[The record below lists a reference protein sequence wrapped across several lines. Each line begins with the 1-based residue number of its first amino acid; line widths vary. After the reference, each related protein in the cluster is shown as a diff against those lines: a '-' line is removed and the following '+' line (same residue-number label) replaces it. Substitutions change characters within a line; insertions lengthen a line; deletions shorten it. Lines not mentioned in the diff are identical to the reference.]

1 MSQFLAYGII
11 GLSTAAIYAVIG
23 SGLVLTYTTTGVF
36 NFAHGAAGMLA
47 AFTYWQLTIGWGWPV
62 PVALA
67 VVLLV
72 AAPVFGLLVERVV
85 IRPVQG
91 LGEAE
96 RLVVTVAML
105 SGFIALAQ
113 WIWNPNLVRALPP
126 FFPGSAS
133 LHIGSASLTWQQIIT
148 MIVAVAVAL
157 GLRLLLYRTRV
168 GTQMRATVDDRALAG
183 LTGADPN
190 RANRSAWI
198 LSTQLAAIGGILI
211 APEVTLDATQL
222 SLLIVSAY
230 TAAVFG
236 RLRNLPMVFVGA
248 VVVGLLQSFLTG
260 YLPQSTTLNG
270 LQVAAPAL
278 LLFLALLVFPH
289 GRLRGKSLRL
299 RPVPVPTL
307 RGTAV
312 FAAAIIASGVV
323 LATVLSQPDLITYGA
338 IFSFGLIALSYVP
351 LSGYAGQIS
360 LCQLSMAAIGALV
373 WAHLAPNGQWWALI
387 VAVAVAAAAG
397 AIVAVPAL
405 RLSGIY
411 LALGTA
417 AFAVILD
424 DWVFSIPAI
433 NIGGL
438 HLTLFADGSISAV
451 GPSVFGLHLTSE
463 RAIMILA
470 AVLLGLATVG
480 VALLRR
486 GRFGRRLIALRD
498 SEAAYAMLG
507 GNLLL
512 ARVAVFAL
520 AAGIAGLGGALYAM
534 QQQSITSTQFTFEA
548 GLAIFLIAVVGGVAS
563 VGSGFFAGAV
573 LIGPIN
579 ALVAVAAWATNP
591 ISLFPGLA
599 GMAFGRAPDGL
610 VPLMRRDWTPV
621 ARYKILVA
629 AAVVIAAALWVLRLA
644 GVVNGWV
651 LFWGV
656 ALVAVALRAYAAA
669 RTAETPTYAGGSA
682 LSATSA
688 GDPSPTS
695 TPGPTPTSSPGPA
708 EDPVPIEWRGLSRPW
723 RAEDEEVLDRAI
735 ARG

>member
-1 MSQFLAYGII
+1 MEQFLAYGIV

-36 NFAHGAAGMLA
+36 NFAYGAAGMLA
-47 AFTYWQLTIGWGWPV
+47 AFTYWQLTIGWRWPV

-67 VVLLV
+67 VVLLI
-72 AAPVFGLLVERVV
+72 AAPAFGLLAERVV

-91 LGEAE
+91 LGEAQ

-105 SGFIALAQ
+105 SGLIAVAE
-113 WIWNPNLVRALPP
+113 WIWNPNVARTLPP

-133 LHIGSASLTWQQIIT
+133 LHVGPATLTWQQVIT
-148 MIVAVAVAL
+148 MIVAVAVAA
-157 GLRLLLYRTRV
+157 GLRLLLYNTRI

-183 LTGADPN
+183 LTGADPD
-190 RANRSAWI
+190 RANRYAWI
-198 LSTQLAAIGGILI
+198 FSTQLAAVGGILI
-211 APEVTLDATQL
+211 APELTLDATQL

-236 RLRNLPMVFVGA
+236 RLRNLPMTFVGA
-248 VVVGLLQSFLTG
+248 VVVGLLQAYLTG
-260 YLPQSTTLNG
+260 YLPQSTALNG
-270 LQVAAPAL
+270 LQNAAPAL

-289 GRLRGKSLRL
+289 GRLRGKSIRL
-299 RPVPVPTL
+299 RPVPLPSL

-312 FAAAIIASGVV
+312 FALATAGIGVV
-323 LATVLSQPDLITYGA
+323 LATVLSQSDLVAYGA
-338 IFSFGLIALSYVP
+338 IFSLGLIALSFVP

-373 WAHLAPNGQWWALI
+373 WAHLAPDGQWWALI
-387 VAVAVAAAAG
+387 VAVIVAAAAG
-397 AIVAVPAL
+397 AVVAVPAL

-424 DWVFSIPAI
+424 QWVFSIPSI
-433 NIGGL
+433 NVGGV
-438 HLTLFADGSISAV
+438 HISLFSQGSV
-451 GPSVFGLHLTSE
+451 NVTGPSVFGVHLGTG
-463 RAIMILA
+463 RDLMVLA
-470 AVLLGLATVG
+470 AVFLALASFG

-512 ARVAVFAL
+512 AKVAVFAL

-534 QQQSITSTQFTFEA
+534 QQQSITATQFTFEA
-548 GLAIFLIAVVGGVAS
+548 GLPLFLVAVVGGLAS
-563 VGSGFFAGAV
+563 VSTGLFAGFA
-573 LIGPIN
+573 LGGSFA
-579 ALVAVAAWATNP
+579 ALVEVLPRANNLAA
-591 ISLFPGLA
+591 LLPGLA
-599 GMAFGRAPDGL
+599 GIGIGSNPDGL
-610 VPLMRRDWTPV
+610 VPRLRQDWAPV
-621 ARYKILVA
+621 ARHRIALGVA
-629 AAVVIAAALWVLRLA
+629 LGFGALLWGLRLA

-651 LFWGV
+651 LFWG
-656 ALVAVALRAYAAA
+656 AVAAAIVLRIYVST
-669 RTAETPTYAGGSA
+669 RTPPVAEP
-682 LSATSA
+682 LQ
-688 GDPSPTS
+688 
-695 TPGPTPTSSPGPA
+695 A
-708 EDPVPIEWRGLSRPW
+708 EVPVEWWGLRRPW
-723 RAEDEEVLDRAI
+723 QDEDEEVLDRAV

>member
-1 MSQFLAYGII
+1 MSQFFAYGII

-47 AFTYWQLTIGWGWPV
+47 AFTYWQLTVGWGWPV

-72 AAPVFGLLVERVV
+72 AAPVFGLLVERIV

-105 SGFIALAQ
+105 SGFIAVAE
-113 WIWNPNLVRALPP
+113 WIWNPNVIRTLPP
-126 FFPGSAS
+126 FFASAAP
-133 LHIGSASLTWQQIIT
+133 LHVGPVNLTWQQIIT
-148 MIVAVAVAL
+148 MIVAVAVAI
-157 GLRLLLYRTRV
+157 GLRVLLYRTRV
-168 GTQMRATVDDRALAG
+168 GTQMRATVDDRGLAG

-211 APEVTLDATQL
+211 APELTLDATQL

-248 VVVGLLQSFLTG
+248 IVVGVGQSYLTG
-260 YLPQSTTLNG
+260 YLPQSTVLNG

-299 RPVPVPTL
+299 RPVPIPKL
-307 RGTAV
+307 RGTFV
-312 FAAAIIASGVV
+312 FGAAIIASGVV
-323 LATVLSQPDLITYGA
+323 LATVLSAPDLITYGA

-351 LSGYAGQIS
+351 LTGYAGQVS

-373 WAHLAPNGQWWALI
+373 WSHLAQNGQWWALI
-387 VAVAVAAAAG
+387 VAVVVSAAAG
-397 AIVAVPAL
+397 AVVAVPAL

-424 DWVFSIPAI
+424 DWIFQLSGVD
-433 NIGGL
+433 IGGL
-438 HLTLFADGSISAV
+438 HIALFPNGSVSAV
-451 GPSVFGLHLTSE
+451 GPSVFGVHLTSE
-463 RAIMILA
+463 RDMMILA
-470 AVLLGLATVG
+470 AVLLGLASVG
-480 VALLRR
+480 VGLLRR

-512 ARVAVFAL
+512 AKVAVFAL

-534 QQQSITSTQFTFEA
+534 QQQSVTSAQFTFEA
-548 GLAIFLIAVVGGVAS
+548 GLAIFLIAVVAGVAS

-573 LIGPIN
+573 LIGPLN
-579 ALVAVAAWATNP
+579 AIVAVAAWAANP
-591 ISLFPGLA
+591 VSVLPGLA
-599 GMAFGRAPDGL
+599 GMAFGRSPDGI
-610 VPLMRRDWTPV
+610 VPLIRRDWTPV
-621 ARYKILVA
+621 ARYRIA
-629 AAVVIAAALWVLRLA
+629 VIAALVVGVLLWVLRLV

-651 LFWGV
+651 LFWGL
-656 ALVAVALRAYAAA
+656 ALVVVALRVYVAA
-669 RTAETPTYAGGSA
+669 RNAGTAQSA
-682 LSATSA
+682 ADGVT
-688 GDPSPTS
+688 
-695 TPGPTPTSSPGPA
+695 GPA
-708 EDPVPIEWRGLSRPW
+708 MRASQSADGDSSAEDLVPVEWWGLRRPW
-723 RAEDEEVLDRAI
+723 RAEDEEVLDRAV

>member
-1 MSQFLAYGII
+1 MEQFLAYGIV

-67 VVLLV
+67 VVLLI
-72 AAPVFGLLVERVV
+72 AAPAFGLLAERVV

-91 LGEAE
+91 LGEAQ

-105 SGFIALAQ
+105 SGLIAVAE
-113 WIWNPNLVRALPP
+113 WIWNPNVSRTLPP

-133 LHIGSASLTWQQIIT
+133 LHVGPASLTWQQVIT
-148 MIVAVAVAL
+148 MIVAVAVAG
-157 GLRLLLYRTRV
+157 GLRLLLYNTRI

-183 LTGADPN
+183 LTGADPD
-190 RANRSAWI
+190 RANRYAWI
-198 LSTQLAAIGGILI
+198 FSTQLAAVGGILI
-211 APEVTLDATQL
+211 APELTLDATQL

-236 RLRNLPMVFVGA
+236 RLRNLPMTFVGA
-248 VVVGLLQSFLTG
+248 VVVGLLQAYLTG
-260 YLPQSTTLNG
+260 YLPQSTALNG
-270 LQVAAPAL
+270 LQNAAPAL

-289 GRLRGKSLRL
+289 GRLRGKSIRL
-299 RPVPVPTL
+299 HPVPLPSL

-312 FAAAIIASGVV
+312 FALATAATGVV
-323 LATVLSQPDLITYGA
+323 LATVLSQSDLVAYGA
-338 IFSFGLIALSYVP
+338 IFSLGLIALSFVP

-373 WAHLAPNGQWWALI
+373 WAHLAPDGQWWALI
-387 VAVAVAAAAG
+387 VAVAVAGAAG
-397 AIVAVPAL
+397 AVVAVPAL

-424 DWVFSIPAI
+424 QWVFSIPSI
-433 NIGGL
+433 NLGGV
-438 HLTLFADGSISAV
+438 HIALFSQGSV
-451 GPSVFGLHLTSE
+451 NVTGPSVFGVHLGTG
-463 RAIMILA
+463 RDLMVLA
-470 AVLLGLATVG
+470 AVFLALASFG

-512 ARVAVFAL
+512 AKVAVFAL

-534 QQQSITSTQFTFEA
+534 QQQSITATQFTFES
-548 GLAIFLIAVVGGVAS
+548 GLPLFLVAVVGGLAS
-563 VGSGFFAGAV
+563 VSAGLFAGIA
-573 LIGPIN
+573 LGGSFA
-579 ALVAVAAWATNP
+579 ALVEVAPKANNLAA
-591 ISLFPGLA
+591 LLPGLA
-599 GMAFGRAPDGL
+599 GIGIGSNPDGL
-610 VPLMRRDWTPV
+610 VPRLRQDWAPV
-621 ARYKILVA
+621 ARHRIALGVA
-629 AAVVIAAALWVLRLA
+629 LGFSALLWGLRLA

-651 LFWGV
+651 LFWG
-656 ALVAVALRAYAAA
+656 AVAAAIVLRVVVAARERTTTAAA
-669 RTAETPTYAGGSA
+669 V
-682 LSATSA
+682 
-688 GDPSPTS
+688 
-695 TPGPTPTSSPGPA
+695 
-708 EDPVPIEWRGLSRPW
+708 PVEWWGLRRPW
-723 RAEDEEVLDRAI
+723 QDEDEEVLDRAV

>member
-1 MSQFLAYGII
+1 MEQFLAYGIV

-36 NFAHGAAGMLA
+36 NFAYGAAGMLA
-47 AFTYWQLTIGWGWPV
+47 AFTYWQLTIGWRWPV

-67 VVLLV
+67 VVLLI
-72 AAPVFGLLVERVV
+72 AAPAFGLLAERVV

-91 LGEAE
+91 LGEAQ

-105 SGFIALAQ
+105 SGLIAVAE
-113 WIWNPNLVRALPP
+113 WIWNPNVARTLPP

-133 LHIGSASLTWQQIIT
+133 LHVGPATLTWQQVIT
-148 MIVAVAVAL
+148 MIVAVAVAA
-157 GLRLLLYRTRV
+157 GLRLLLYNTRI

-183 LTGADPN
+183 LTGADPD
-190 RANRSAWI
+190 RANRYAWI
-198 LSTQLAAIGGILI
+198 FSTQLAAVGGILI
-211 APEVTLDATQL
+211 APELTLDATQL

-236 RLRNLPMVFVGA
+236 RLRNLPMTFVGA
-248 VVVGLLQSFLTG
+248 VVVGLLQAYLTG
-260 YLPQSTTLNG
+260 YLPQSTALNG
-270 LQVAAPAL
+270 LQNAAPAL

-289 GRLRGKSLRL
+289 GRLRGKSIRL
-299 RPVPVPTL
+299 RPVPLPSL

-312 FAAAIIASGVV
+312 FALATAGIGVV
-323 LATVLSQPDLITYGA
+323 LATVLSQSDLVAYGA
-338 IFSFGLIALSYVP
+338 IFSLGLIALSFVP

-373 WAHLAPNGQWWALI
+373 WAHLAPDGQWWALI
-387 VAVAVAAAAG
+387 VAVIVAAAAG
-397 AIVAVPAL
+397 AVVAVPAL

-424 DWVFSIPAI
+424 QWVFSIPSI
-433 NIGGL
+433 NLGGV
-438 HLTLFADGSISAV
+438 HISLFSQGSV
-451 GPSVFGLHLTSE
+451 NVTGPTVFGVHLGTG
-463 RAIMILA
+463 RDLMVLA
-470 AVLLGLATVG
+470 AVFLALASFG

-512 ARVAVFAL
+512 AKVAVFAL

-534 QQQSITSTQFTFEA
+534 QQQSITATQFTFEA
-548 GLAIFLIAVVGGVAS
+548 GLPLFLVAVVGGLAS
-563 VGSGFFAGAV
+563 VSTGLFAGFA
-573 LIGPIN
+573 LGGSFA
-579 ALVAVAAWATNP
+579 ALVEVLPRANNLAA
-591 ISLFPGLA
+591 LLPGLA
-599 GMAFGRAPDGL
+599 GIGIGSNPDGL
-610 VPLMRRDWTPV
+610 VPRLRQDWAPV
-621 ARYKILVA
+621 ARHRIALGVA
-629 AAVVIAAALWVLRLA
+629 LGFGALLWGLRLA

-651 LFWGV
+651 LFWG
-656 ALVAVALRAYAAA
+656 AVAAAIVLRIYVST
-669 RTAETPTYAGGSA
+669 RTPPVAEP
-682 LSATSA
+682 LQ
-688 GDPSPTS
+688 
-695 TPGPTPTSSPGPA
+695 A
-708 EDPVPIEWRGLSRPW
+708 EVPVEWWGLRRPW
-723 RAEDEEVLDRAI
+723 QDEDEEVLDRAV